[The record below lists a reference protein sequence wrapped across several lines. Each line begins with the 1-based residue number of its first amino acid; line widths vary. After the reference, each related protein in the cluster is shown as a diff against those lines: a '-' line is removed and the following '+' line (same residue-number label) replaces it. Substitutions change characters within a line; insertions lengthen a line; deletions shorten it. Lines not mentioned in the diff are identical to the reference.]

1 MDDRNAGLAL
11 FQGAIALLIPAA
23 IGYVV
28 FRLVKPSTDYWEKSP
43 NNYGRLFLAYT
54 LLFLIWG
61 LGSLTFLSP
70 AGIAGINFLALL
82 AVAIPT
88 VGSLSYFIGYLYGK
102 SKPAVD
108 KLAEEAKTITKTVK
122 DKSVKK
128 PIKKTVEKPQELKT
142 EKNIPNNNKTMDEE
156 NSEEI
161 NDEEY
166 YLIATKEVE
175 GSDRDDAL
183 WAKCMATQM
192 GDETKAKYSY
202 VNIRVAMF
210 KQEEKDKAEQRKILE
225 EKIRLEVYTT
235 IERHISSNSRNPEHD
250 LATNNLF
257 PDSPNAYYKKKIIA
271 DFEQKVKERLFEQKV
286 KERLG

>member
-1 MDDRNAGLAL
+1 M
-11 FQGAIALLIPAA
+11 
-23 IGYVV
+23 
-28 FRLVKPSTDYWEKSP
+28 S
-43 NNYGRLFLAYT
+43 FLPP
-54 LLFLIWG
+54 G
-61 LGSLTFLSP
+61 
-70 AGIAGINFLALL
+70 GIAGINFLAIL

-102 SKPAVD
+102 SKPVVD

-128 PIKKTVEKPQELKT
+128 PIKKTVEKPQELTT
-142 EKNIPNNNKTMDEE
+142 EKNIPNNKTMDEE
-156 NSEEI
+156 NSEDI

-210 KQEEKDKAEQRKILE
+210 KQEEKDKAEQRKTLE
-225 EKIRLEVYTT
+225 EKIRLQVYTT

-250 LATNNLF
+250 LATDNLF
-257 PDSPNAYYKKKIIA
+257 PNSPNAHYRKKIIA
-271 DFEQKVKERLFEQKV
+271 QFEQKVKERLD
-286 KERLG
+286 KEFN

>member
-11 FQGAIALLIPAA
+11 IQAAIAMLIPFA
-23 IGYVV
+23 IGYLV

-43 NNYGRLFLAYT
+43 NNYGRLFLAHT
-54 LLFLIWG
+54 LFYLFFG
-61 LGSLTFLSP
+61 LGSIIIIGPS
-70 AGIAGINFLALL
+70 GIAGINFLALL

-128 PIKKTVEKPQELKT
+128 PIKKTVEKPQELTT
-142 EKNIPNNNKTMDEE
+142 EKNIPNNKTMDEE

-192 GDETKAKYSY
+192 GDETKAKYCY
-202 VNIRVAMF
+202 VNKRVSILKKEA
-210 KQEEKDKAEQRKILE
+210 KDKAERRIIME
-225 EKIRLEVYTT
+225 EKIRQEVYVTIGGNYSTT
-235 IERHISSNSRNPEHD
+235 SEVPEND
-250 LATNNLF
+250 LSTNNLF
-257 PDSPNAYYKKKIIA
+257 PRSPNDHYRKQMIHK
-271 DFEQKVKERLFEQKV
+271 FEQKVKERLE
-286 KERLG
+286 KEFN

>member
-11 FQGAIALLIPAA
+11 IQAAIAMLIPFA
-23 IGYVV
+23 IGYLV
-28 FRLVKPSTDYWEKSP
+28 FRLVKPSTNYWEKSP

-82 AVAIPT
+82 AFAIPT

-142 EKNIPNNNKTMDEE
+142 DGLLATCIQHEIDHLEGILFIDYLSKLKKTM
-156 NSEEI
+156 I
-161 NDEEY
+161 VKK
-166 YLIATKEVE
+166 LTKQ
-175 GSDRDDAL
+175 
-183 WAKCMATQM
+183 K
-192 GDETKAKYSY
+192 K
-202 VNIRVAMF
+202 N
-210 KQEEKDKAEQRKILE
+210 LE
-225 EKIRLEVYTT
+225 R
-235 IERHISSNSRNPEHD
+235 
-250 LATNNLF
+250 
-257 PDSPNAYYKKKIIA
+257 II
-271 DFEQKVKERLFEQKV
+271 V
-286 KERLG
+286 

>member
-11 FQGAIALLIPAA
+11 IQAAIAMLIPFA
-23 IGYVV
+23 IGYLV
-28 FRLVKPSTDYWEKSP
+28 FRLVKPSTDYREKSP
-43 NNYGRLFLAYT
+43 NDYGRLFLAHT
-54 LLFLIWG
+54 LFYLFFG
-61 LGSLTFLSP
+61 LGSLSFIGPGGTS
-70 AGIAGINFLALL
+70 GINFLVLL
-82 AVAIPT
+82 ALAIPT
-88 VGSLSYFIGYLYGK
+88 VGPLSYFIGYLYGK
-102 SKPAVD
+102 SKPAASI
-108 KLAEEAKTITKTVK
+108 LAQEAKTSIKTTIE
-122 DKSVKK
+122 KSVKK
-128 PIKKTVEKPQELKT
+128 PVKKTAEKPKEVITQNE
-142 EKNIPNNNKTMDEE
+142 NTMD
-156 NSEEI
+156 EEI

-175 GSDRDDAL
+175 RSDRDDAL